1 MTSQPRGGVA
11 NVGKTEVY
19 NRLSVATNIT
29 SETTVGKNSLS
40 QIYRFIVSLTEL
52 EIERRLWFIGVKQ
65 NLA

>member
-1 MTSQPRGGVA
+1 M
-11 NVGKTEVY
+11 GKTEVY